1 MTHAPIRAKDR
12 PMRRAMVTGASMGI
26 GAAFARRLASEGW
39 AVTLV
44 ARSRERLA
52 AIVAELPGQGH
63 EVLECDLSRPTA
75 RALAV
80 DRIASGEW
88 QLLVNN
94 AGFGQVGHF
103 HETAMDRLRD
113 MMEVNCE
120 AVVELSHAFLRQAQ
134 DGDALVNV
142 ASALGYIS
150 NPNMSLYTATKA
162 FVVALSE
169 CLWFENRDRGVF
181 VLCCAP
187 GMTET
192 EFSRNAGR
200 APSEKR
206 SKLIRQTPEQVVDE
220 TMHALLRRRG
230 PHLVTGAPNR
240 LGVGLSRMIGRV
252 GTMRLMAR
260 SERRH

>member
-1 MTHAPIRAKDR
+1 
-12 PMRRAMVTGASMGI
+12 MRRAMVTGASMGI

-44 ARSRERLA
+44 ARSRERLEA
-52 AIVAELPGQGH
+52 LAAELPGQGH

-80 DRIASGEW
+80 DRIRSGEW
-88 QLLVNN
+88 RLLVNN

-103 HETAMDRLRD
+103 HETGMDRLRD
-113 MMEVNCE
+113 MMEVNCQ
-120 AVVELSHAFLRQAQ
+120 ALVELSHAFLRQAEH
-134 DGDALVNV
+134 GDALVNV
-142 ASALGYIS
+142 ASALGWIS
-150 NPNMSLYTATKA
+150 NPDMSLYTATKA

-169 CLWFENRDRGVF
+169 CLWFENRERGVF
-181 VLCCAP
+181 VLCVAP
-187 GMTET
+187 GSTET
-192 EFSRNAGR
+192 EFGANAGR
-200 APSEKR
+200 AADEKR
-206 SKLIRQTPEQVVDE
+206 SKLVRQTPGEVVDE

-260 SERRH
+260 SERKH

>member
-1 MTHAPIRAKDR
+1 
-12 PMRRAMVTGASMGI
+12 MRRAMVTGASMGI
-26 GAAFARRLASEGW
+26 GAAFARRLANDGW
-39 AVTLV
+39 AVTLL
-44 ARSRERLA
+44 ARSRERLEN
-52 AIVAELPGQGH
+52 VASELPGQGH
-63 EVLECDLSRPTA
+63 EVLECDLSRPSA
-75 RALAV
+75 RELAV
-80 DRIASGEW
+80 AQLAEGGF

-103 HETAMDRLRD
+103 HETEMDRLRD

-120 AVVELSHAFLRQAQ
+120 AVVELSHAFLRQSKR
-134 DGDALVNV
+134 GDALVNV

-169 CLWFENRDRGVF
+169 CLWFENMDRGVF
-181 VLCCAP
+181 VLCVAP
-187 GMTET
+187 GVTET

-200 APSEKR
+200 DPKEKR
-206 SKLIRQTPEQVVDE
+206 SKLIRQTPEEVVDE
-220 TMHALLRRRG
+220 TMKALSRRKG

-240 LGVGLSRMIGRV
+240 LGVGFAKMIGRV

-260 SERRH
+260 SERKH